1 MQRQRPG
8 SATQL
13 RRKAA
18 LGPWYSRAI
27 LGVVLPLGIGV
38 GIAQS
43 QGRWEPRHT
52 VPQQTI
58 GQQRMIRVAQAGES
72 HFNIPSQPLSSALR
86 QFSQVA
92 NLELFFDAVL
102 TEGLHT
108 QGLSGTYAPEPA
120 LQRLLAGTG
129 LRYQFTSPNAVTL
142 ERQVAQESGTAREAQ
157 QLAPIVVREE
167 REATGYK
174 VEQTTSATKTD
185 TPLLD
190 IPQSIEIIPR
200 EVIEDQGAV
209 EVRDVLRNVSG
220 ITATNSSFTGFADQ
234 INIRGFDASDNFVKN
249 GLRRGNFGE
258 SLPQETA
265 NIERLEV
272 LKGPASVLYGQLD
285 PGGAV
290 NIVTKQPLDTPL
302 YAADLTLG
310 SYEFFR
316 PTLDLSGPVNTSN
329 TVLYRL
335 NMAYE
340 RSEAFLDFFESEHFF
355 ASPVVTVR
363 FTPRTTLTLEGEYL
377 QRNFSFYPGLPA
389 VGTVLSNING
399 DIPLHRW
406 TGDPPFDDTKRI
418 AGEVG
423 YRFEHRF
430 NRHVLVRNAFR
441 AIFFRRDEQNILPLA
456 LEDDQRTLARALFEA
471 RRENNDYLM
480 QTELVADFTTGP
492 VAHTVLVGFDLRRI
506 DEDNETRFD
515 ESFPSLD
522 LFNPTYFNTFSSS
535 LPFNRFDFQ
544 DDRVG
549 VYVQDQ
555 VTLLPNLKLLAGVRF
570 DYAHQDTRRTDGETG
585 ERTPES
591 RDDTAFSPRVGIVY
605 QPIMPLAL
613 YANFSESFEPQP
625 GNTGGG
631 TPFEPE
637 TGTQYEIG
645 VKGEFLDRRIA
656 VLLAFYHIT
665 KQNVESVD
673 PDNPEFT
680 RAIGEQRNR
689 GIELD
694 VAGELLPGWRV
705 IASYA
710 YTDAEVTEDFGGFEG
725 LRPPNVALHGF
736 SLWSTYE
743 FQQGALQGLGFG
755 AGIFYV
761 GERYGDFENT
771 FELPDYV
778 RTDMSVFYQ
787 PRFLPNLRARLT
799 VQNLF
804 DVEYFESADETD
816 VTVHPGSPITVL
828 GTVAVRF

>member
-1 MQRQRPG
+1 MQQQKPG

-13 RRKAA
+13 RKQADYGA
-18 LGPWYSRAI
+18 WPSRAI
-27 LGVVLPLGIGV
+27 LGMVMLLGIGV
-38 GIAQS
+38 GTAQS
-43 QGRWEPRHT
+43 QGQREPRPA
-52 VPQQTI
+52 VPQQTR
-58 GQQRMIRVAQAGES
+58 GQQHTIRLAQAGEL
-72 HFNIPSQPLSSALR
+72 HFNIPSQPLSTALR
-86 QFSQVA
+86 QFSQAA
-92 NLELFFDAVL
+92 NLELFFDAAL
-102 TEGLHT
+102 TEGLRT
-108 QGLSGTYAPEPA
+108 PGLSGTYVPEQA

-129 LRYQFTSPNAVTL
+129 LRYRFTSPSTVTL
-142 ERQVAQESGTAREAQ
+142 ERQVAQESGAEREALQ
-157 QLAPIVVREE
+157 IEPVIVREE
-167 REATGYK
+167 RAATYK
-174 VEQTTSATKTD
+174 VEGTSSATKTD
-185 TPLLD
+185 TPLRD
-190 IPQSIEIIPR
+190 IPQSIQIIPR
-200 EVIEDQGAV
+200 EVIEDQGVV

-220 ITATNSSFTGFADQ
+220 ITASNSSFNAFADQ
-234 INIRGFDASDNFVKN
+234 VNIRGFDASDNFIKN

-272 LKGPASVLYGQLD
+272 LKGPASVLYGQLE

-310 SYEFFR
+310 SYQFFR
-316 PTLDLSGPVNTSN
+316 PTVDLSGPLNTSN

-355 ASPVVTVR
+355 VAPVVTVR

-389 VGTVLSNING
+389 AGTVRSNING
-399 DIPLHRW
+399 DISLHRW
-406 TGDPPFDDTKRI
+406 TGDPPFDDTKRL

-430 NRHVLVRNAFR
+430 SRHVLVRNAFR
-441 AIFFRRDEQNILPLA
+441 AVFFRRDEQNVLSLA
-456 LEDDQRTLARALFEA
+456 LQEDQRTLERGLFEA
-471 RRENNDYLM
+471 KRENNDYLM

-506 DEDNETRFD
+506 DEDNKTRFD
-515 ESFPSLD
+515 DFPTLD
-522 LFNPTYFNTFSSS
+522 LFDPTYFNTFSSS
-535 LPFNRFDFQ
+535 LPFNHFDFQ
-544 DDRVG
+544 DNRVG
-549 VYVQDQ
+549 VYAQDQ
-555 VTLLPNLKLLAGVRF
+555 VTLLHNLKLLAGVRF
-570 DYAHQDTRRTDGETG
+570 DYAAQDTRFTDGETG
-585 ERTPES
+585 ERTKES

-605 QPIMPLAL
+605 QPITPLAL

-625 GNTGGG
+625 GNTAGG

-637 TGTQYEIG
+637 TGTQYEVG
-645 VKGEFLDRRIA
+645 VKGEFLDRRLS

-665 KQNVESVD
+665 KQNVESDD

-694 VAGELLPGWRV
+694 VAGELLPGWRI

-710 YTDAEVTEDFGGFEG
+710 FTDAEVTKDFGGFEG
-725 LRPPNVALHGF
+725 KRPPNVALHGF

-743 FQQGALQGLGFG
+743 FQRGVLQGLGFG
-755 AGIFYV
+755 AGVFYV
-761 GERYGDFENT
+761 GDRYGDFENT
-771 FELPDYV
+771 FKLPDYV
-778 RTDMSVFYQ
+778 QTDMSVFYQ
-787 PRFLPNLRARLT
+787 PQFFPNLRARVT

-804 DVEYFESADETD
+804 DVEYFESAVDD